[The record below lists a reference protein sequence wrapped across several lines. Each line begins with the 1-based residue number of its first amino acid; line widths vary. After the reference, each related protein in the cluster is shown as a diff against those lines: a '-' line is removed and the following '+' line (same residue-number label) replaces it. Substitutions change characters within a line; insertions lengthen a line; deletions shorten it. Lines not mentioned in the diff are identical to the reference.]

1 MGPVTVSMSSE
12 KQPKGDSTTSKKKG
26 PTPEECLAGN
36 LQQNRA
42 RKQDFKRMKKERKR
56 LGKGT
61 SKIDNILVFLFHVQ
75 FSYFHF
81 VCTKMYV

>member
-1 MGPVTVSMSSE
+1 MSAVTVSMSSE
-12 KQPKGDSTTSKKKG
+12 KQPKGDSATLKKKG

-56 LGKGT
+56 SGKGT
-61 SKIDNILVFLFHVQ
+61 SKIDNILVF
-75 FSYFHF
+75 FSFIF
-81 VCTKMYV
+81 SSVIFT